1 MATHGHPLSW
11 HEDRI
16 GVCRPGDCEALLRQL
31 LRLGYLRQR
40 LRQEG
45 PVTAGRLVEIVRQAP
60 DWAVPRPAARRG
72 DPSPRGTG

>member
-1 MATHGHPLSW
+1 MLTHSHPLSW
-11 HEDRI
+11 QEDRI

-45 PVTAGRLVEIVRQAP
+45 PVTVQRLMEIVQHAP
-60 DWAVPRPAARRG
+60 DWALPDPAARRG
-72 DPSPRGTG
+72 DEGSRGTG